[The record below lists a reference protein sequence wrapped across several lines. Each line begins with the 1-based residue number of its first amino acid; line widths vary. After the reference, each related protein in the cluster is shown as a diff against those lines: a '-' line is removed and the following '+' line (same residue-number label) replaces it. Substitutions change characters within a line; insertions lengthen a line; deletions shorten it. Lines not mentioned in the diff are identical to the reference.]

1 MLLRH
6 VIIFLLCSG
15 VQLSGQTVDT
25 PQGDTTKLR
34 KKTIKVNVID
44 PNGKKKIAYS
54 GSPMVMDSVQKA
66 VKIDPILLMRGEF
79 SVFYEWR
86 LSRNFSVEGA
96 AGLTY
101 IDMVYEIFQN
111 ETRFLRGGQE
121 ANVVQFHTGIAVRA
135 QARYYP
141 AKYETAITGFYIA
154 PTWAYRTWNMEY
166 FVNTGLISVPYD
178 VKRTWNE
185 FRLQIGEQ
193 DPDPYSVVFT
203 EWYLNVGLQFRED
216 DHVEGRGITAEI
228 GHTSETRLVV
238 GAGVKIGF
246 VH

>member
-1 MLLRH
+1 MLLRL
-6 VIIFLLCSG
+6 ITIFLVCAG
-15 VQLSGQTVDT
+15 IQLGAQTVDRPGT
-25 PQGDTTKLR
+25 DTTKPK

-44 PNGKKKIAYS
+44 PKGKKKVPYS
-54 GSPMVMDSVQKA
+54 GTPMVMDSVQKA
-66 VKIDPILLMRGEF
+66 VKIDPILLARGEF

-86 LSRNFSVEGA
+86 LSRNFSVEGG

-101 IDMVYEIFQN
+101 IDMMYEIFQN
-111 ETRFLRGGQE
+111 ETRFISGGQE
-121 ANVVQFHTGIAVRA
+121 ENVVQFHTGIAVRA
-135 QARYYP
+135 QGRYFP
-141 AKYETAITGFYIA
+141 SKYETAITGFYIA
-154 PTWAYRTWNMEY
+154 PMWAYRTWNMEY

-178 VKRTWNE
+178 VKRAWNE
-185 FRLQIGEQ
+185 IRLQIGEQ

-216 DHVEGRGITAEI
+216 DHVEGQGITAEI
-228 GHTSETRLVV
+228 GHRSEARLVV